1 MHKEKDT
8 LSGPEVPSRSVGPQ
22 RDSGDGFGATVRKN
36 CLCGTAG
43 CGSRQQR
50 FGTAQH
56 CHRYCQG
63 WLQPPLPEHPQSHPG
78 GTGSS
83 ARLWLCS
90 PAAHFR
96 DNTIFLLQ
104 TPQLPAGRKLWS
116 RWSHLDVAVPKA
128 SRGHQDPT
136 GQGWQDRAS
145 SRITPVW
152 GIQIP
157 DARCLIYG
165 LINKW
170 GIMPS
175 LSNTFGCVMLSKS
188 HYR

>member
-1 MHKEKDT
+1 M
-8 LSGPEVPSRSVGPQ
+8 
-22 RDSGDGFGATVRKN
+22 
-36 CLCGTAG
+36 
-43 CGSRQQR
+43 
-50 FGTAQH
+50 
-56 CHRYCQG
+56 
-63 WLQPPLPEHPQSHPG
+63 WLQTAEIWH
-78 GTGSS
+78 
-83 ARLWLCS
+83 S
-90 PAAHFR
+90 PALPQVLPGLAAATPPRAPTEPPWGHRELCQALTLLTSSSFQGQHNFPTP
-96 DNTIFLLQ
+96 NTRAEE
-104 TPQLPAGRKLWS
+104 TSQLPAGRKLWS

-157 DARCLIYG
+157 DARCPIYG